1 MISPEGEYTFRLIG
15 TNFAL
20 GETPRYTVPAYWY
33 FAAEVIASD
42 SFCFVGCTV
51 SPGFDFRD
59 FILPSCQELSEKF
72 SKHKSIIEKL
82 THH

>member
-59 FILPSCQELSEKF
+59 FTLPSCQELSEKF